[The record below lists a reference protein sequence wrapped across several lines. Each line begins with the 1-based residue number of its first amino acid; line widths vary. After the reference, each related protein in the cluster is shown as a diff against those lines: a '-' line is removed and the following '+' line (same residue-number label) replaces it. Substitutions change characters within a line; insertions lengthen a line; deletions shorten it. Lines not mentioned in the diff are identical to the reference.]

1 MVWLADMKTQ
11 RSSVSLQRIA
21 AALGGRLPGPGRRIG
36 LLGGS
41 FNPAHRGHLE
51 ISRTALKRLGLD
63 QVWWLVS
70 PQNPLKPE
78 RGMAPLSQRLTG
90 ARRLACGPHLRA
102 SVLESALG
110 TVYSADTVTAL
121 ARRFPR
127 CHFVWLMGADN
138 LVQISTWKDWETI
151 FRTLPVAVFDR
162 PSYSLRALAATAARR
177 FAGHRLPEAA
187 ARGLAERTP
196 PAWVFIHQRL
206 NPQSSTRIRA
216 GQPDPAKN

>member
-1 MVWLADMKTQ
+1 MPPDPIPLRPSRT
-11 RSSVSLQRIA
+11 RLA

-51 ISRTALKRLGLD
+51 ISRTALQRLGLD

-70 PQNPLKPE
+70 PQNPLKSE
-78 RGMAPLSQRLTG
+78 RGMAPLDQRLAG
-90 ARRLACGPHLRA
+90 ARRLARGPQLRA
-102 SVLESALG
+102 GALESALG

-121 ARRFPR
+121 TRRLPR

-138 LVQISTWKDWETI
+138 LVQISAWKDWETI

-162 PSYSLRALAATAARR
+162 PSYSLRALGATAARR
-177 FAGHRLPEAA
+177 FAGQRLPEAA

-196 PAWVFIHQRL
+196 PAWVFIHQRP

-216 GQPDPAKN
+216 GRANPAGG

>member
-1 MVWLADMKTQ
+1 MKQ
-11 RSSVSLQRIA
+11 AAQNAPSIPRLA
-21 AALGGRLPGPGRRIG
+21 AALGGRLPGPGGRIG

-41 FNPAHRGHLE
+41 FNPAHRGHVE
-51 ISRTALKRLGLD
+51 ISRVALTRLDLD

-70 PQNPLKPE
+70 PQNPLKPVRE
-78 RGMAPLSQRLTG
+78 MAPLRHRLTG
-90 ARRLACGPHLRA
+90 ARRLARDPRIRVTA
-102 SVLESALG
+102 LESALG
-110 TVYSADTVTAL
+110 TVYTADTVTAL
-121 ARRFPR
+121 DRRFPR

-138 LVQISTWKDWETI
+138 LVQVSQWKDWETI

-177 FAGHRLPEAA
+177 FAGQRLPEAA

-216 GQPDPAKN
+216 GRAQYGAG

>member
-1 MVWLADMKTQ
+1 MSHNHSRARL
-11 RSSVSLQRIA
+11 A

-51 ISRTALKRLGLD
+51 ISNAAFERLGLD

-78 RGMAPLSQRLTG
+78 RGMAPLGHRLTG
-90 ARRLACGPHLRA
+90 ARRLARDPRVRA
-102 SVLESALG
+102 SDLESVLG
-110 TVYSADTVTAL
+110 TTYTADTVTAL

-127 CHFVWLMGADN
+127 CRFVWLMGADN
-138 LVQISTWKDWETI
+138 LVQISRWKNWEII

-177 FAGHRLPEAA
+177 FAGQRLPEAA

-196 PAWVFIHQRL
+196 PAWVFVHQRL

-216 GQPDPAKN
+216 GRANPAKN

>member
-1 MVWLADMKTQ
+1 MP
-11 RSSVSLQRIA
+11 RSHSRTRLA

-51 ISRTALKRLGLD
+51 ISRVALERLGLD

-78 RGMAPLSQRLTG
+78 RGMAPLGQRLTG
-90 ARRLACGPHLRA
+90 ARRLARDPRVRVSA
-102 SVLESALG
+102 LEGALG
-110 TVYSADTVTAL
+110 TAYTADTVTAL
-121 ARRFPR
+121 ARCFPR
-127 CHFVWLMGADN
+127 CRFVWLMGADN
-138 LVQISTWKDWETI
+138 LVQISRWKDWEII

-177 FAGHRLPEAA
+177 FAGQRLPEAA

-196 PAWVFIHQRL
+196 PAWVFVHQRL

-216 GQPDPAKN
+216 GRANPAKN

>member
-1 MVWLADMKTQ
+1 M
-11 RSSVSLQRIA
+11 RSDPSPLRLLRLA
-21 AALGGRLPGPGRRIG
+21 AALGGRLPRPGRRIG

-41 FNPAHRGHLE
+41 FNPAHQGHLE
-51 ISRTALKRLGLD
+51 ISRAALDRLGLD

-78 RGMAPLSQRLTG
+78 RGMAPLRQRLTS
-90 ARRLACGPHLRA
+90 ARRLARGPKFRA
-102 SVLESALG
+102 SALESALG
-110 TVYSADTVTAL
+110 TVYTADTVTAL

-177 FAGHRLPEAA
+177 FAGQRLPEAA
-187 ARGLAERTP
+187 ARSLAERTP
-196 PAWVFIHQRL
+196 PAWVFIHQGL

-216 GQPDPAKN
+216 GWPDPAGER

>member
-1 MVWLADMKTQ
+1 M
-11 RSSVSLQRIA
+11 
-21 AALGGRLPGPGRRIG
+21 RIG

-41 FNPAHRGHLE
+41 FNPPHEAHRE
-51 ISRTALKRLGLD
+51 ISLTALRRLGLD
-63 QVWWLVS
+63 QVWWLIS

-78 RGMAPLSQRLTG
+78 RGMAPLGQRVTG
-90 ARRLACGPHLRA
+90 ARRLARGPQLRA
-102 SVLESALG
+102 SALESALG

-127 CHFVWLMGADN
+127 CHFVWLIGADN

-216 GQPDPAKN
+216 GRPDSTRD

>member
-1 MVWLADMKTQ
+1 MP
-11 RSSVSLQRIA
+11 SSLSRLA
-21 AALGGRLPGPGRRIG
+21 AALDGRLPGPGRRIG

-41 FNPAHRGHLE
+41 FNPAHQGHLD

-78 RGMAPLSQRLTG
+78 HDMAPLGQRVTG
-90 ARRLACGPHLRA
+90 ARRLARGPRLRA
-102 SVLESALG
+102 GALESALG

-121 ARRFPR
+121 TRSLPR
-127 CHFVWLMGADN
+127 CRFVWLIGADN
-138 LVQISTWKDWETI
+138 LVQISAWKDWETI

-162 PSYSLRALAATAARR
+162 PSYSLGALAATAARR
-177 FAGHRLPEAA
+177 FAGQRLPEAA
-187 ARGLAERTP
+187 ARGLAARTP

-216 GQPDPAKN
+216 GRPNSGRD

>member
-1 MVWLADMKTQ
+1 LPHSHSRT
-11 RSSVSLQRIA
+11 RLA

-51 ISRTALKRLGLD
+51 ISRAALERLGLD

-70 PQNPLKPE
+70 PQNPLKSE
-78 RGMAPLSQRLTG
+78 RGMAPLGQRLTG
-90 ARRLACGPHLRA
+90 ARRLARDPRIRA
-102 SVLESALG
+102 SALEGALG
-110 TVYSADTVTAL
+110 TVYTADTVTAL
-121 ARRFPR
+121 ARSFPR
-127 CHFVWLMGADN
+127 CRFVWLMGADN
-138 LVQISTWKDWETI
+138 LVQISRWKDWEII

-162 PSYSLRALAATAARR
+162 PSYSLGALAATAARR

-196 PAWVFIHQRL
+196 PAWVFVHQRL

-216 GQPDPAKN
+216 GRANPAKN

>member
-1 MVWLADMKTQ
+1 LPPDPIFLPHSRT
-11 RSSVSLQRIA
+11 RLA
-21 AALGGRLPGPGRRIG
+21 AALGGRLPGPGRCIG

-51 ISRTALKRLGLD
+51 ISRAALERLGLD

-78 RGMAPLSQRLTG
+78 RGMAPLAQRLTG
-90 ARRLACGPHLRA
+90 ARRLARGPRLRA
-102 SVLESALG
+102 GALESALG

-121 ARRFPR
+121 ARCFPR

-138 LVQISTWKDWETI
+138 LVQISAWKDWETI

-162 PSYSLRALAATAARR
+162 PSYSLRALAAPAARR
-177 FAGHRLPEAA
+177 FAGQRLPEAA
-187 ARGLAERTP
+187 ARGLAGRTP
-196 PAWVFIHQRL
+196 PVWVFIHQRP

-216 GQPDPAKN
+216 GRENPAGD

>member
-1 MVWLADMKTQ
+1 LSHSHSRA
-11 RSSVSLQRIA
+11 RLA

-51 ISRTALKRLGLD
+51 ISRSALERLGLD

-78 RGMAPLSQRLTG
+78 RGMAPLGQRLTG
-90 ARRLACGPHLRA
+90 AQRLARDPRIRA
-102 SVLESALG
+102 SALESALG
-110 TVYSADTVTAL
+110 TTYTADTVTAI

-127 CHFVWLMGADN
+127 CRFVWLMGADN
-138 LVQISTWKDWETI
+138 LVQISKWKDWEII

-177 FAGHRLPEAA
+177 FAGQRLPEAA

-196 PAWVFIHQRL
+196 PAWVFVHQRL

-216 GQPDPAKN
+216 GRANPAKN

>member
-1 MVWLADMKTQ
+1 MP
-11 RSSVSLQRIA
+11 RSRTRLA
-21 AALGGRLPGPGRRIG
+21 AALGGRLPGPGQRIG

-51 ISRTALKRLGLD
+51 ISRTALKRLDLD

-90 ARRLACGPHLRA
+90 ARRLARGPRIRA
-102 SVLESALG
+102 SALESALG
-110 TVYSADTVTAL
+110 TAYSADTVTAL
-121 ARRFPR
+121 TRHFPR

-138 LVQISTWKDWETI
+138 LVQISGWKDWETI

-177 FAGHRLPEAA
+177 FAGQRRPEATA
-187 ARGLAERTP
+187 AGLAEQTP

-216 GQPDPAKN
+216 GRPNPARD

>member
-1 MVWLADMKTQ
+1 MP
-11 RSSVSLQRIA
+11 RSHSRTRLA
-21 AALGGRLPGPGRRIG
+21 AALGGRLPEPGRRIG

-51 ISRTALKRLGLD
+51 ISRTALERLGLD

-78 RGMAPLSQRLTG
+78 RGMAPLGQRLTG
-90 ARRLACGPHLRA
+90 ARRLARDPRVRVSA
-102 SVLESALG
+102 LEGALG
-110 TVYSADTVTAL
+110 TAYTADTVTAL
-121 ARRFPR
+121 ARCFPR
-127 CHFVWLMGADN
+127 CRFVWLMGADN
-138 LVQISTWKDWETI
+138 LVQISRWKDWEII

-196 PAWVFIHQRL
+196 PAWVFVHQRL

-216 GQPDPAKN
+216 GRANPAKN

>member
-1 MVWLADMKTQ
+1 M
-11 RSSVSLQRIA
+11 RSDPSPLPDSRTRLA

-51 ISRTALKRLGLD
+51 ISRTALDRLGLD

-78 RGMAPLSQRLTG
+78 RGMAPLRQRLTG
-90 ARRLACGPHLRA
+90 ARRLAHGPRLRA
-102 SVLESALG
+102 SALESALG

-121 ARRFPR
+121 TRRLPR

-138 LVQISTWKDWETI
+138 LIQISAWKDWETI

-177 FAGHRLPEAA
+177 FAGQRLPEAA
-187 ARGLAERTP
+187 ARDLAERTP

-216 GQPDPAKN
+216 GQPDPDRS

>member
-1 MVWLADMKTQ
+1 MPYSHSRSRLA
-11 RSSVSLQRIA
+11 S
-21 AALGGRLPGPGRRIG
+21 ALGGRLPGPGRRIG

-51 ISRTALKRLGLD
+51 ISRTALKRLDLD

-78 RGMAPLSQRLTG
+78 RGMAPLDQRLTA
-90 ARRLACGPHLRA
+90 ARRLARDPRVRA
-102 SVLESALG
+102 SALESALG
-110 TVYSADTVTAL
+110 TTYTADSVTAL
-121 ARRFPR
+121 VRRFPR
-127 CHFVWLMGADN
+127 YRFVWLMGADN
-138 LVQISTWKDWETI
+138 LVQISRWKDWEII

-162 PSYSLRALAATAARR
+162 PSYSLKALAATAARR
-177 FAGHRLPEAA
+177 FAGQRLPEAA

-196 PAWVFIHQRL
+196 PAWVFVHQWL

-216 GQPDPAKN
+216 GRANPAKN

>member
-1 MVWLADMKTQ
+1 MSHSRTL
-11 RSSVSLQRIA
+11 LA
-21 AALGGRLPGPGRRIG
+21 AALGGRPPGAGRRIG

-70 PQNPLKPE
+70 PQNPLKSA
-78 RGMAPLSQRLTG
+78 RGMAPLNQRLAG
-90 ARRLACGPHLRA
+90 ARRLARGPQLRA
-102 SVLESALG
+102 SALESALG

-127 CHFVWLMGADN
+127 CRFVWLMGADN

-177 FAGHRLPEAA
+177 FAGQRLPEAA

-206 NPQSSTRIRA
+206 HPQSSTRIRA
-216 GQPDPAKN
+216 GRANPARA

>member
-1 MVWLADMKTQ
+1 LP
-11 RSSVSLQRIA
+11 RSRTRLA

-51 ISRTALKRLGLD
+51 ISRAALERLGLD

-70 PQNPLKPE
+70 PQNPLKPA
-78 RGMAPLSQRLTG
+78 RGMAPLGQRLAG
-90 ARRLACGPHLRA
+90 ARRLARGPRIRA
-102 SVLESALG
+102 SALERALG

-121 ARRFPR
+121 TRRFPR

-138 LVQISTWKDWETI
+138 LVQISAWKDWETI
-151 FRTLPVAVFDR
+151 FCTLPVAVFDR

-216 GQPDPAKN
+216 GRANPATD

>member
-1 MVWLADMKTQ
+1 MRPDPRPLPRSLSRLAT
-11 RSSVSLQRIA
+11 
-21 AALGGRLPGPGRRIG
+21 ALGGRLPAPGRRIG

-51 ISRTALKRLGLD
+51 LSRTALERLGLD

-78 RGMAPLSQRLTG
+78 RGMAPLGQRLTG
-90 ARRLACGPHLRA
+90 ARRLARGPRIRA
-102 SVLESALG
+102 SALERALG

-121 ARRFPR
+121 ARRLPR

-138 LVQISTWKDWETI
+138 LIQISAWKDWETI

-177 FAGHRLPEAA
+177 FAGQRLPEAA
-187 ARGLAERTP
+187 ARGLAERAP

-216 GQPDPAKN
+216 GRANRVRG

>member
-1 MVWLADMKTQ
+1 MKPTARNAGS
-11 RSSVSLQRIA
+11 RSRFA

-51 ISRTALKRLGLD
+51 ISRAALERLGLD

-70 PQNPLKPE
+70 PQNPLKPSH
-78 RGMAPLSQRLTG
+78 GMAPLDQRVSE
-90 ARRLACGPHLRA
+90 ARRLARGPRLRA
-102 SVLESALG
+102 GALESALG
-110 TVYSADTVTAL
+110 TVYSADSVTAL
-121 ARRFPR
+121 VRRFPR
-127 CHFVWLMGADN
+127 CRFVWLMGADN
-138 LVQISTWKDWETI
+138 LVQISAWKDWETI

-162 PSYSLRALAATAARR
+162 PSYSLRALAAPAARR
-177 FAGHRLPEAA
+177 FAAQRLPEAA

-216 GQPDPAKN
+216 GRPDPARD

>member
-1 MVWLADMKTQ
+1 MKQAARSAPSLA
-11 RSSVSLQRIA
+11 RLA

-51 ISRTALKRLGLD
+51 ISRAALKRLGLD

-78 RGMAPLSQRLTG
+78 RGMAPLGQRLTG
-90 ARRLACGPHLRA
+90 ARRLARDLRIRA
-102 SVLESALG
+102 SALESALG
-110 TVYSADTVTAL
+110 TAYTADTVSAL

-138 LVQISTWKDWETI
+138 LVQIS
-151 FRTLPVAVFDR
+151 ASGR
-162 PSYSLRALAATAARR
+162 PSFALCPLRFST
-177 FAGHRLPEAA
+177 GLPI
-187 ARGLAERTP
+187 L
-196 PAWVFIHQRL
+196 
-206 NPQSSTRIRA
+206 
-216 GQPDPAKN
+216 

>member
-1 MVWLADMKTQ
+1 MLHSRT
-11 RSSVSLQRIA
+11 RLA
-21 AALGGRLPGPGRRIG
+21 AALGGRPPGPGQRIG

-90 ARRLACGPHLRA
+90 ARRLARGPQLRA
-102 SVLESALG
+102 NALESALG

-121 ARRFPR
+121 VRRFRR

-138 LVQISTWKDWETI
+138 LSRSRRGKTGRRSFAPCPLRFSTG
-151 FRTLPVAVFDR
+151 LPI
-162 PSYSLRALAATAARR
+162 L
-177 FAGHRLPEAA
+177 
-187 ARGLAERTP
+187 
-196 PAWVFIHQRL
+196 
-206 NPQSSTRIRA
+206 
-216 GQPDPAKN
+216 